1 MKKQIIIFA
10 LLGLLLGACTEP
22 DSATTSDRSA
32 GPPTPT
38 REGTWTSVIDG
49 YIYNF
54 DAQAEPIP
62 GATVRY
68 ELVLSYF
75 PEIQDGHENQTETD
89 RQGEFTLPV
98 IMHDTDKMRVVV
110 EAAGYQPYEE
120 SFVGIDLVEG
130 KTLTVG
136 LLPTASTAP

>member
-1 MKKQIIIFA
+1 MTRYPLSLYSTIASTHILNFVSFLNASTNFA
-10 LLGLLLGACTEP
+10 CNY
-22 DSATTSDRSA
+22 SCFTTS
-32 GPPTPT
+32 
-38 REGTWTSVIDG
+38 
-49 YIYNF
+49 
-54 DAQAEPIP
+54 P
-62 GATVRY
+62 GAKF
-68 ELVLSYF
+68 LKKPFLSYF